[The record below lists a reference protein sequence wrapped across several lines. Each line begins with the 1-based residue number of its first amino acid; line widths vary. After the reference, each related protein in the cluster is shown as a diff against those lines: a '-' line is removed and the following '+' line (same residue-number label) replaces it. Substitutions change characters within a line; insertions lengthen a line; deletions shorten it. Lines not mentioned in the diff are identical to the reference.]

1 MDDKESCM
9 DLNRLRYELSELDA
23 LGELWPG
30 GAINPVQLS
39 SGSLGLRLD
48 GVEQEG
54 FSVMKLSLKPR
65 VADRN
70 LVGEGHTGFV
80 FAERPI
86 IWGGAEISPPALL
99 IERSGR
105 EYRSLLEPGFCSFE
119 FFCTN
124 ASLRGH
130 PLGYLCDRL
139 AEVPLD
145 FIPLKP
151 SQAAR
156 LKEVANAYIS
166 LAGTSSDLED
176 CLSANERRKPVL
188 DVIGGILGEAMDC
201 LKGREVCLT
210 RNRRSLALAALDE
223 IDRIGVHDAKV
234 SDLYRSLGVSRRALE
249 KAFSATLRVSPGQYI
264 LACRLNQLR
273 RDLLGT
279 SARVIDSIFDAGF
292 ADASRA
298 ANQYR
303 RLFGELPSATLKRAQ
318 TDCANV
324 FSAQPGS
331 SHFA

>member
-1 MDDKESCM
+1 MDDKESWM
-9 DLNRLRYELSELDA
+9 DLNRLRYEVSELDT
-23 LGELWPG
+23 LGQIWPG
-30 GAINPVQLS
+30 GTIAPVQLS
-39 SGSLGLRLD
+39 SGSLDLQLD
-48 GVEQEG
+48 GVEQEE
-54 FSVMKLSLKPR
+54 FSLMRLSLKPR

-70 LVGEGHTGFV
+70 VIGKEHTGFV

-86 IWGGAEISPPALL
+86 VCDGVQISPPALL

-124 ASLRGH
+124 ASLCGH
-130 PLGYLCDRL
+130 PLGYLRDRL
-139 AEVPLD
+139 AEVSLD

-156 LKEVANAYIS
+156 LKEVANTYIS
-166 LAGTSSDLED
+166 LAGTPSTLEG
-176 CLSANERRKPVL
+176 CLSADECRKPVL
-188 DVIGGILGEAMDC
+188 DVIAGILGEAVDC
-201 LKGREVCLT
+201 LKGREECLT

-223 IDRIGVHDAKV
+223 IDRIGVRDAKV
-234 SDLYRSLGVSRRALE
+234 SDLYKHLGVSRRALE
-249 KAFSATLRVSPGQYI
+249 KAFSSTLRVSPGQYI

-273 RDLLGT
+273 CELLGT

-292 ADASRA
+292 SDASRA

-324 FSAQPGS
+324 FSAQCRS